1 MARRKWALLNHNDA
15 AVAATRLIVGAC
27 VQEVAFGP
35 VSWSLFLTRSQ
46 DGSTRE
52 FGISSDSEISAHEDH
67 FVDMERDLAAAMVLL
82 HGLIG
87 SVVREVQALGAM
99 HYRIVQ
105 SRRAELDAN
114 ALSGWLPR
122 CKSDL
127 DVSACWVGCSLVF
140 GLCVQST

>member
-99 HYRIVQ
+99 HYRIVLDEKTLIV
-105 SRRAELDAN
+105 RELSNVVDN
-114 ALSGWLPR
+114 AMTVYERPPGEEIF
-122 CKSDL
+122 C
-127 DVSACWVGCSLVF
+127 G
-140 GLCVQST
+140 